1 MRASISQPIIPIF
14 RAVFQLVFAR
24 RSRIV
29 VRFMPAAFH
38 FNLWLALGGLAI
50 GLNKGGLTGLGI
62 LFVLFFASVLDARA
76 STGLVLPL
84 LLVGDVCA
92 IVVYRRVVVWPVFFR
107 LLPPTVAGVVLGYFA
122 FNLVSTAAFGPLIG
136 WIVLSLCLVQV
147 GRATQGTRLDRL
159 FHSRL
164 FGSFMGVLAGMT
176 TMIANAAG
184 PVATLYFLSIRLA
197 KMNLIGTAAWFFFAV
212 NCCKLPFSAH
222 LGLINHE
229 SLHLTLLLAPFVLA
243 GFVGGKYLAA
253 MMPQKLFEWFLL
265 ACTFAG
271 ALRLVW

>member
-1 MRASISQPIIPIF
+1 M
-14 RAVFQLVFAR
+14 
-24 RSRIV
+24 
-29 VRFMPAAFH
+29 AAGLH
-38 FNLWLALGGLAI
+38 FNLWLALGALSI

-92 IVVYRRVVVWPVFFR
+92 VIVYRRVVVWPVFFR
-107 LLPPTVAGVVLGYFA
+107 LLPPTLLGVVLGYWA
-122 FNLVSTAAFGPLIG
+122 FNLVSAAAFRLVIG
-136 WIVLSLCLVQV
+136 WIVLGLCLVQIV
-147 GRATQGTRLDRL
+147 RETQGTRLDRL

-164 FGSFMGVLAGMT
+164 FSGVMGILAGVT

-184 PVATLYFLSIRLA
+184 PVANLYFLSIRLA
-197 KMNLIGTAAWFFFAV
+197 KLNLIGTAAYFFFVV

-222 LGLINHE
+222 LGLINRE
-229 SLHLTLLLAPFVLA
+229 SLHLTLMLAPFVLV

-253 MMPQKLFEWFLL
+253 LLPQKPFEWFLL
-265 ACTFAG
+265 ACTLAG